1 MARALLPL
9 FRHVFSK
16 VTPMKPH
23 HLRVLVVLASAP
35 GLMGT
40 VAAAIAQAYPS
51 KPIRLVVPYPPGA
64 GTDILARTVGQR
76 LADSMG
82 QQVVIDNRPGAGG
95 TIGTEIVAKSQGDG
109 YTLLL
114 GPTSHAINPSIYSR
128 LPYDTL
134 KDFAP
139 VSTVA
144 SATIVL
150 VVHPSLPVATVK
162 ELIAHA
168 KSKPGQLAVG
178 SSGNGTVFHLAGEL
192 FKQAAGIDL
201 THVPYKGG
209 SPAITA
215 LIGGQINVLFETML
229 ALQAHI
235 KAGRAKPLAVA
246 GAQRS
251 AVMPELPT
259 MVESGFPAIVAEN
272 WYGLYVPASTSRD
285 IIIKLNAEVVKA
297 LKTPDM
303 KDRLAGQ
310 GAEIVAD
317 TPAQLATFLKS
328 EMSKWAKVVKESGA
342 RIE

>member
-1 MARALLPL
+1 MHPDRLAIRA
-9 FRHVFSK
+9 
-16 VTPMKPH
+16 
-23 HLRVLVVLASAP
+23 AC
-35 GLMGT
+35 
-40 VAAAIAQAYPS
+40 AAAATLIAIAAPALSQQYPS

-76 LADSMG
+76 LSDSMG

-95 TIGTEIVAKSQGDG
+95 TIGTEIAAKAPGDG

-114 GPTSHAINPSIYSR
+114 GPTSHAINPSIYSK
-128 LPYDTL
+128 LPYNTL

-150 VVHPSLPVATVK
+150 VVHPTLPVASVK
-162 ELIAHA
+162 ELVALA
-168 KSKPGQLAVG
+168 KAKPGTLAIG
-178 SSGNGTVFHLAGEL
+178 SAGNGTVFHLAGEL

-209 SPAITA
+209 SPAMTA
-215 LIGGQINVLFETML
+215 LIGGQINVLFETLL
-229 ALQAHI
+229 ALQPHI

-251 AVMPELPT
+251 SVLPDLPT
-259 MVESGFPAIVAEN
+259 MVESGFAAIVAEN
-272 WYGLYVPASTSRD
+272 WYGLYVPSSTPKD
-285 IIIKLNAEVVKA
+285 IVAKLNAEVLKA
-297 LKTPDM
+297 LRTPEM
-303 KDRLAGQ
+303 KERLASQ
-310 GAEIVAD
+310 GAEVVAD
-317 TPAQLATFLKS
+317 TPAQLDTFLKS
-328 EMSKWAKVVKESGA
+328 EMSKWARVVKESGA

>member
-1 MARALLPL
+1 MKLSRFGVLLL
-9 FRHVFSK
+9 ATLATG
-16 VTPMKPH
+16 VTCF
-23 HLRVLVVLASAP
+23 
-35 GLMGT
+35 
-40 VAAAIAQAYPS
+40 AAAALAQAYPN

-76 LADSMG
+76 LSDSMG

-114 GPTSHAINPSIYSR
+114 GPTSHAINPSVYSR

-150 VVHPSLPVATVK
+150 VVHPSLPAATVK
-162 ELIAHA
+162 ELVAYA

-229 ALQAHI
+229 ALQPHI

-251 AVMPELPT
+251 SVMPEMPT
-259 MVESGFPAIVAEN
+259 MIESGFPAIVAEN

-285 IIIKLNAEVVKA
+285 IIFKLNAEVVKA
-297 LKTPDM
+297 LKTPEM
-303 KDRLAGQ
+303 RDRLAGQ
-310 GAEIVAD
+310 GAEVVAD
-317 TPAQLATFLKS
+317 TPEQLATFLKS

-342 RIE
+342 RID

>member
-1 MARALLPL
+1 MNLNR
-9 FRHVFSK
+9 FS
-16 VTPMKPH
+16 VW
-23 HLRVLVVLASAP
+23 VASA
-35 GLMGT
+35 
-40 VAAAIAQAYPS
+40 VAAGWAGSALPALAQAYPS

-64 GTDILARTVGQR
+64 GTDILARTVGVR
-76 LADSMG
+76 LSDSIG

-95 TIGTEIVAKSQGDG
+95 TIGTEIVAKALGDG

-114 GPTSHAINPSIYSR
+114 GPTSHAINPSIYPR
-128 LPYDTL
+128 LPYDTT

-150 VVHPSLPVATVK
+150 VVHPSQPVASVK
-162 ELIAHA
+162 DLVALA
-168 KSKPGQLAVG
+168 KSKPGQLAIG
-178 SSGNGTVFHLAGEL
+178 SAGNGTVFHLAGEL

-229 ALQAHI
+229 ALQPHI

-251 AVMPELPT
+251 SVMPELPT

-272 WYGLYVPASTSRD
+272 WYGLYVPSSTPRD
-285 IIIKLNAEVVKA
+285 IITKLNAEVVKA
-297 LKTPDM
+297 LKTPEM
-303 KDRLAGQ
+303 KERLAGQ
-310 GAEIVAD
+310 GAEVVAD

-328 EMSKWAKVVKESGA
+328 EMSKWAKVVKDSGA